1 MTGTRGEG
9 GARSEQV
16 IPDWL
21 APPAPLPGAAP
32 SSVPARC
39 AGCGLRHA
47 DCLCAELV
55 RREVDTRV
63 VVLMHR
69 AEARKST
76 NTGRLLPRLLTGAEI
91 HVRGGEPGA
100 PGPSLPVGPRLL
112 LYPLPGARLLSAEDA
127 LGGPLVLLVPDG
139 NWSQTRRMARR
150 DEEARR
156 VEPVALPPGPPSRY
170 GLRRS
175 PREGTVST
183 LEAVARAL
191 GVLEGPAVE
200 RALLAALDLFV
211 ARSLRAAGRAAKG

>member
-1 MTGTRGEG
+1 MTGQRGRAPEPVL
-9 GARSEQV
+9 A
-16 IPDWL
+16 DWL
-21 APPAPLPGAAP
+21 APPAPLPGAARTDE
-32 SSVPARC
+32 PARC

-55 RREVDTRV
+55 RLPVATRV

-76 NTGRLLPRLLTGAEI
+76 NTGRLLPRLLEGAEI
-91 HVRGGEPGA
+91 HLRGGEPGA
-100 PGPSLPVGPRLL
+100 PRPSLPVGRTLL
-112 LYPLPGARLLSAEDA
+112 LYPLPGARILTPADA
-127 LGGPLVLLVPDG
+127 LGEPPVLLVPDG

-150 DEEARR
+150 DEEASRA
-156 VEPVALPPGPPSRY
+156 EPVALPPGPPSRY

-191 GVLEGPAVE
+191 GLLEGAEVE
-200 RALLAALDLFV
+200 RALMAALDAFV
-211 ARSLRAAGRAAKG
+211 ARSLRAAGRAAKQG